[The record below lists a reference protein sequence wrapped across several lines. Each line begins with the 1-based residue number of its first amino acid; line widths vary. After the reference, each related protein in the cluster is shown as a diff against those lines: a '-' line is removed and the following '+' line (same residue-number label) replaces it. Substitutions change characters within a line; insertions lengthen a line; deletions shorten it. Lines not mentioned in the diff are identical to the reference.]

1 MRQQP
6 RRFIRGPTQSKPM
19 QKVNFSQFF
28 PTLTEPW
35 APITVAH
42 CNGSDVMVAKG
53 QGSYPWHRHEHTD
66 DFFLVLQGTL
76 VIEMRETS
84 VTLGPGE
91 MFVVPKGVEH
101 RPVAESDTFFVLIEP
116 PNTKDT
122 GTTLV

>member
-1 MRQQP
+1 MNIQIHTNR
-6 RRFIRGPTQSKPM
+6 KHM
-19 QKVNFSQFF
+19 QKVNLSHVF
-28 PTLTEPW
+28 PALTEPW

-101 RPVAESDTFFVLIEP
+101 RPVAKSDTFFVLIEP